1 MLGQVGACLHTTAIM
16 QEYQA
21 DLFTDIDEGE
31 RVESDDIKELRR
43 AADLSLRVTSSS
55 TLRDTSASSER
66 TLQCH

>member
-21 DLFTDIDEGE
+21 DLFRDLDEGE

-66 TLQCH
+66 TLQCQ